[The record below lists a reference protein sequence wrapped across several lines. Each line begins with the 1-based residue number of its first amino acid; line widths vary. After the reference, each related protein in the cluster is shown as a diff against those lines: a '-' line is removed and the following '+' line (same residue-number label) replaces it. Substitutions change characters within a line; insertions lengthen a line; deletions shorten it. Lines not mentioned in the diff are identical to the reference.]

1 MIRNR
6 SSSLHKNHFI
16 YVKSTFEC
24 NLNNNNSRV
33 FVGICQFLFFNE
45 TLGEILTKA
54 ALQLDAGFQ
63 WLTLYSLNSWNYD
76 GLVIQILDATM
87 HRNLREGLNF
97 DVKNLKI

>member
-45 TLGEILTKA
+45 TLGKILTKA

-63 WLTLYSLNSWNYD
+63 WLTLYSLNVWEINH
-76 GLVIQILDATM
+76 GIMMVCEVWLLCPILDYEP
-87 HRNLREGLNF
+87 NSNPGLIF
-97 DVKNLKI
+97 